1 MRRRYIGNLE
11 IEDGRHYRLYNEA
24 GYADIEGDSVSY
36 HFIVRDHLGSARAVT
51 DADHRIEQSVG
62 FLSGGAP
69 VHITANTGRTADR
82 LHSGKQWVDFAGLG
96 WIDNRAR
103 WYDPLLMRFTTPDA
117 QAGSN
122 PSLSYGLLR
131 QRSLQPHRP
140 RWRQDTIC
148 KWSICS
154 IHAEFLRSNPVFE

>member
-117 QAGSN
+117 LAD
-122 PSLSYGLLR
+122 SYPTLTPMAYCANDPFNLTDLDGL
-131 QRSLQPHRP
+131 
-140 RWRQDTIC
+140 DTT
-148 KWSICS
+148 KVDSQGYLVVPQKG
-154 IHAEFLRSNPVFE
+154 HAATI